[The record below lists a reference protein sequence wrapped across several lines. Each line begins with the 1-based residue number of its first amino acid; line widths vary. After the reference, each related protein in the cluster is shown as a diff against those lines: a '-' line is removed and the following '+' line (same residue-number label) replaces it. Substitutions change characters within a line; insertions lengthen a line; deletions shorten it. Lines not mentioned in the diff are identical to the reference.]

1 MGGKEDRCEEREA
14 CGCSRVRGKDWRK
27 NGRRLRTRRQ
37 APGVRNETYSFQ
49 KGRVMKAKRIAEEV
63 GKLQGWMVEVRRE
76 LHQNPELGLEEFD
89 TARLIERELTAL
101 GIEYQRWDTA
111 VVGLIRG
118 EEDGP
123 TVAIRADMDAL
134 PIQEETGLPF
144 ASTRPGRMH
153 ACGHDAHTTILL
165 GAARWL
171 KENQG
176 ALRGNVKLLFQPA
189 EETVGGAETMV
200 ERGCLENPT
209 VDYVF
214 GLHVMPYLP
223 VGRVETRK
231 GALNGCSTT
240 LDITVRGRGGHA
252 AYPEKGIDAVLI
264 AAHVVVGL
272 NNLVARYVSP
282 LDSAVLTLGTIHG
295 GTTSNVIA
303 EEVRMSA
310 TLRAITDPIRDALV
324 ERVKDVVEGVSSAY
338 GGSGTVDVTYGYAAL
353 VNDDEAVDMV
363 ERVSRSLLGD
373 GSLVWKEKPS
383 MGVEDFSFF
392 QKGTSGAFFHLGCA
406 IPGGENA
413 PLHSPRFV
421 LNEDCLGVGAAMHVG
436 LVLHAMGILEV

>member
-1 MGGKEDRCEEREA
+1 
-14 CGCSRVRGKDWRK
+14 
-27 NGRRLRTRRQ
+27 
-37 APGVRNETYSFQ
+37 
-49 KGRVMKAKRIAEEV
+49 MKSKRIIEEV
-63 GKLQGWMVEVRRE
+63 GRLQDWMVEVRRE
-76 LHQNPELGLEEFD
+76 LHRNPELGLEEFD
-89 TARLIERELTAL
+89 TARLLERELTAL
-101 GIEYQRWDTA
+101 GIGYERWDTA
-111 VVGLIRG
+111 VVGLIQG

-123 TVAIRADMDAL
+123 TVALRADMDAL
-134 PIQEETGLPF
+134 PIQEKTGLPF

-165 GAARWL
+165 GAGRWL
-171 KENQG
+171 MENRG
-176 ALRGNVKLLFQPA
+176 ILKGNVKLFFQPA
-189 EETVGGAETMV
+189 EETVGGAATMV
-200 ERGCLENPT
+200 ERGCLENPK

-240 LDITVRGRGGHA
+240 LDMTVRGKGGHA
-252 AYPEKGIDAVLI
+252 AYPEKGIDAILI

-282 LDSAVLTLGTIHG
+282 LDSAVLTVGTIMG
-295 GTTSNVIA
+295 GSTSNVIA

-310 TLRAITDPIRDALV
+310 TLRATTDPIRDALV
-324 ERVKDVVEGVSSAY
+324 ERVKAVVEGVSAAY

-363 ERVSRSLLGD
+363 EEVSRGLLGD

-392 QKGTSGAFFHLGCA
+392 QKDTPGAFYHLGCA
-406 IPGGENA
+406 VPGGENA
-413 PLHSPRFV
+413 SLHNPRFV
-421 LNEDCLGVGAAMHVG
+421 LNEDCLAVGAAMHVG

>member
-1 MGGKEDRCEEREA
+1 
-14 CGCSRVRGKDWRK
+14 
-27 NGRRLRTRRQ
+27 
-37 APGVRNETYSFQ
+37 
-49 KGRVMKAKRIAEEV
+49 MKAKRIVEDV
-63 GKLQGWMVEVRRE
+63 GKLQGWMLEVRRE
-76 LHQNPELGLEEFD
+76 LHRNPELGLEEFD

-118 EEDGP
+118 EGEGEGP
-123 TVAIRADMDAL
+123 TVALRADMDAL

-189 EETVGGAETMV
+189 EETVGGAATMV

-223 VGRVETRK
+223 VGRVETRR

-240 LDITVRGRGGHA
+240 LDITVRGKGGHG
-252 AYPEKGIDAVLI
+252 AYPETGIDAVLT
-264 AAHVVVGL
+264 ASHVVVGL

-282 LDSAVLTLGTIHG
+282 LESAVITVGTIQG
-295 GTTSNVIA
+295 GSTSNVIA

-310 TLRAITDPIRDALV
+310 TLRATTDQIRDLLV
-324 ERVKDVVEGVSSAY
+324 ERVRAVVEGVSGAY
-338 GGSGTVDVTYGYAAL
+338 GGTGKVDVSYGYAAL

-363 ERVSRSLLGD
+363 DRVSRALLGD
-373 GSLVWKEKPS
+373 GSLIWKEKPS

-392 QKGTSGAFFHLGCA
+392 TRDARGAFYHIGCA
-406 IPGGENA
+406 VPGGENA
-413 PLHSPRFV
+413 PLHSSRFV
-421 LNEDCLGVGAAMHVG
+421 LNEDCLAVGAAMQVG
-436 LVLHAMGILEV
+436 LVLHAMGVLEV